1 MTGKGSRE
9 GGEGEKTG
17 QRGEKG
23 EGGRKSRPT
32 SRQTENRLSNKCNS
46 LIL

>member
-1 MTGKGSRE
+1 MTGKGGRE

-23 EGGRKSRPT
+23 EGDRKSRLT
-32 SRQTENRLSNKCNS
+32 ARQTENRLSNKCNT